1 MASKYRVQSI
11 NPPIHRNTQGALSH
25 RGPLPSAGPKRLF
38 DRVETPLPILP
49 TRKQETRGEPSNN
62 SASGNRALGR
72 ALLSTP
78 AMRDPRTRPT
88 TYTHTHTPPPPP
100 LTPNNSDKRRHFPLP
115 STSLLPK
122 NDSFTSSVLPR
133 KESSPPF
140 TLAQKKKKK
149 LKYLR

>member
-11 NPPIHRNTQGALSH
+11 NPPININTQGALSH

-49 TRKQETRGEPSNN
+49 TRKQETRGEPSEN

-88 TYTHTHTPPPPP
+88 TYTHTHTPPPPPP

-140 TLAQKKKKK
+140 TLARKK
-149 LKYLR
+149 RS